1 MLVAGLA
8 SVKTQHAD
16 FPNLGKRMSPFERT
30 PPWSVYIPPQDKV
43 EVTADSD
50 LELAVCSAPGKGSF
64 PARLIRPEDVG
75 VEHRGKGRN
84 QRRVHNILPDSAEA
98 DCLLVVEV
106 YTDEGP
112 PVRGRRINMIP
123 PSRAKRRSWKK
134 PTITA
139 SIRRR
144 ALPSSGSTPTTA
156 APDACMAP
164 YNHDVVMVPR
174 GYHPVAAIAGYDS
187 YYLNVMAGPDRKWL
201 FTREDDHASDQHAG
215 VPAPRLTCGAEADKE
230 GRLAM
235 LTGLPV

>member
-1 MLVAGLA
+1 MSLLAKSRKEGQIQHITPQSAGWRYIGFDVWMLKKGQTVTLESGDRELCPVLVAGLA

-30 PPWSVYIPPQDKV
+30 PPWSVYVPPQDKV

-50 LELAVCSAPGKGSF
+50 LELAVCSAPGKGRF

-112 PVRGRRINMIP
+112 PVRGHRISMIP
-123 PSRAKRRSWKK
+123 PSRAKRRSWKR
-134 PTITA
+134 PTTTA

-144 ALPSSGSTPTTA
+144 ALPSSGSTPTTVA
-156 APDACMAP
+156 
-164 YNHDVVMVPR
+164 R
-174 GYHPVAAIAGYDS
+174 TPVWRPTTT
-187 YYLNVMAGPDRKWL
+187 MW
-201 FTREDDHASDQHAG
+201 
-215 VPAPRLTCGAEADKE
+215 
-230 GRLAM
+230 
-235 LTGLPV
+235 